1 MTAISNCFAGSDYK
15 EIFAMT
21 EKFHGQPVPNLAQ
34 QPKKK
39 NYRKFEIVLR
49 DPSEIMRVLSLVK
62 TYYNQGKIIHYGDA
76 THDKDIYTRGVDN
89 PDEIPAGK
97 HWGDLKDK
105 HTHIGFVWYT
115 TATFGTIA
123 NKFGVLENS
132 VERIKSPRFIDYLA
146 YLTHSNAPEKHQYS
160 DLIVDTDIDGW
171 RDQRDAILD
180 AKKMK
185 HLETL
190 FPHYLTLASNGQIK
204 RRDIGK
210 ELPTELYAT
219 HSSSFDKAFTQA
231 EEEDVNMRQI
241 TNNVNKI
248 VYFIT
253 GCSGS
258 GKTTYAKLVAQKNNW
273 NYFMSGSG
281 NDLLD
286 GYKNEDC
293 LILDDVRG
301 RNFEYEELL
310 HLLDNNDIREYKS
323 RYHNKKI
330 TSKCVIVTTIQSYDE
345 FIKELPDNESE
356 DSYQIDRRVSI
367 KIDMNDTKMHIF
379 KFITPTAEEREQG
392 KKGYYE
398 DLGTK
403 PNPVQKFLAKQ
414 KPKENRPEDYL
425 VF

>member
-21 EKFHGQPVPNLAQ
+21 EKFHGQPIPNLAQ

-49 DPSEIMRVLSLVK
+49 DPNEIMRVLSLVK

-146 YLTHSNAPEKHQYS
+146 YLTHSNAPGKYQYS

-171 RDQRDAILD
+171 QEQRDAILD

-190 FPHYLTLASNGQIK
+190 FPHYLTLASNRQIK
-204 RRDIGK
+204 RTDIGK
-210 ELPTELYAT
+210 KLPIELYAT
-219 HSSSFDKAFTQA
+219 HSNSFDKAFKQA
-231 EEEDVNMRQI
+231 EDDDAERRQN
-241 TNNVNKI
+241 THSVNKT
-248 VYFIT
+248 VFFIS
-253 GCSGS
+253 GLSGS
-258 GKTTYAKLVAQKNNW
+258 GKTTYAKMMAQKHGW
-273 NYFMSGSG
+273 SYFMTGTG

-286 GYKNEDC
+286 GYKYEDC

-301 RNFEYEELL
+301 RNFEYEGLL
-310 HLLDNNDIREYKS
+310 HMLDNDNIMEYKS

-330 TSKCVIVTTIQSYDE
+330 TSQFIILTTSQSYED
-345 FIKELPDNESE
+345 FVKDIPESE
-356 DSYQIDRRVSI
+356 NEDDYQMDRRVNI
-367 KIDMNDTKMHIF
+367 KILMDDTQMHIF
-379 KFITPTAEEREQG
+379 KFIQPTEKERKEG
-392 KKGYYE
+392 KKGHFE
-398 DLGTK
+398 DLGFE
-403 PNPVQKFLAKQ
+403 PNPVQKFLAEN
-414 KPKENRPEDYL
+414 KPKESRPEDL
-425 VF
+425 LIF